1 MSDLMG
7 QVTDQQDI
15 FKKILSKVPG
25 FNGYIERENRRSADK
40 ILREVVAQRYEEQW
54 KRVSELQRTAISSGD
69 IQFVD
74 DLESAAVKIRQF
86 IDRIKTA
93 SYGYSGLFD
102 AQKINEN
109 ELAAMYQ
116 HDQALL
122 ESIDTLSRAIDNVDS
137 SFGTDGISAA
147 IRNLTSIAQ
156 QCVDAF
162 NRRSQLFMGGEISQS
177 Q

>member
-1 MSDLMG
+1 MDDLLG

-25 FNGYIERENRRSADK
+25 FSGYIERENRRAADK
-40 ILREVVAQRYEEQW
+40 LLREVIAQRYEEQW
-54 KRVSELQRTAISSGD
+54 RRISELQRTAISSGD
-69 IQFVD
+69 IKFVD
-74 DLESAAVKIRQF
+74 DLESAAIKLRQF

-93 SYGYSGLFD
+93 AYGYSGLFD
-102 AQKINEN
+102 AQKINEE
-109 ELAAMYQ
+109 ELAKMYQ

-122 ESIDTLSRAIDNVDS
+122 DSVDTMASAIDNVDS

-162 NRRSQLFMGGEISQS
+162 NRRSQVFMGDTQNSQ
-177 Q
+177 